1 MYSTSPDELIYI
13 HLSVQSSIDQND
25 FTCNDEIFLN
35 AINEKRLNI
44 TMNNV
49 IYETWAYS
57 NYNAIIEVE
66 SSRESMRMREKI

>member
-1 MYSTSPDELIYI
+1 MFVWLQYKK
-13 HLSVQSSIDQND
+13 SSIDQND
-25 FTCNDEIFLN
+25 ITCNDEIFLN

-57 NYNAIIEVE
+57 NYNAIIEV
-66 SSRESMRMREKI
+66 